1 MQCNAMQCNAMHVCM
16 YIHVCTYIYMYMYL
30 HVFTCMSIHIHVI
43 YRYVSDDLPRLY
55 PPFRRT
61 SWIAGARGRCLSRPE
76 GWVLCNGALCVYI
89 YIIYIYIIYIYTMCV
104 YIYILTTTI
113 RGDKVMPHS
122 SRSRFVCM
130 LCVYIYIVVIV

>member
-1 MQCNAMQCNAMHVCM
+1 MQCNAMQCNACMYVYPCM
-16 YIHVCTYIYMYMYL
+16 YIYIYMYMYL

-43 YRYVSDDLPRLY
+43 YRYVSDDLPRLS

-89 YIIYIYIIYIYTMCV
+89 YISYILYHIYIYIIYIYYIYTMCV
-104 YIYILTTTI
+104 YIYIYILTTNYT
-113 RGDKVMPHS
+113 G
-122 SRSRFVCM
+122 
-130 LCVYIYIVVIV
+130 